1 MCALA
6 FVATVDDF
14 SRFRNGRGVRSY
26 FGLVPSRHD
35 SGERTGRNG
44 GITKAGDAT
53 VRRAVVEG
61 LSSLA
66 NHRDARKAV
75 PGEGH
80 GASAAVEAEAV
91 RCNERNQRRFG
102 DLVARGKG
110 ANVAKVAVASE
121 VVSEM
126 WALGRMVDR
135 ELGRA

>member
-14 SRFRNGRGVRSY
+14 SRFRNGRSVRSY

-80 GASAAVEAEAV
+80 VYS
-91 RCNERNQRRFG
+91 
-102 DLVARGKG
+102 LT
-110 ANVAKVAVASE
+110 
-121 VVSEM
+121 
-126 WALGRMVDR
+126 
-135 ELGRA
+135 

>member
-14 SRFRNGRGVRSY
+14 SRFRNGRSVRSY

-80 GASAAVEAEAV
+80 GASAVEAEAV